1 MKKQF
6 LAAAALIVCATAC
19 TGEGSAARQEAFDTL
34 TRRQRDSLAAM
45 LPVPGAKSVLRALDA
60 LDASQDRAERHDS
73 LAAGARGN

>member
-1 MKKQF
+1 MKRQF
-6 LAAAALIVCATAC
+6 LATTALIICATAC
-19 TGEGSAARQEAFDTL
+19 TGGGSSDRQEAFDTL